1 MIERHRAEEIDAT
14 PAGKARAE
22 DPLGKVNFFIKLA
35 EAVPHSRQVK
45 QNGLNPKELF
55 VILELNQDNS
65 EGFFHG

>member
-1 MIERHRAEEIDAT
+1 MEISSLS
-14 PAGKARAE
+14 AGTA
-22 DPLGKVNFFIKLA
+22 
-35 EAVPHSRQVK
+35 HSRQVK